1 MKKMNLNGMRIIIK
15 FLLNYFP
22 RSILIRLSIIFRPV
36 FNFLF
41 SGDKFLD
48 PINEKSYSRF
58 FPYGYNNPRKNAL
71 SLGTLSLERHR
82 LLWLYLKNE
91 TSFFNVN
98 NKILHIAPEQCFYYF
113 FKKYFK
119 DYYTADLNS
128 PLAEYKVDICKMP
141 FNDNSFDFILCNH
154 VLEHVYDDDLAI
166 IELRRVLKNNGVA
179 ILQVPL
185 DLKLKNTIDGRD
197 INNLKKRNEL
207 FGQYDHLRVYGNDFF
222 DKIKKHGFNVKRVKY
237 CDNLSVNQIKK
248 YGLIKEEIIP
258 YCVKVQ

>member
-1 MKKMNLNGMRIIIK
+1 MNLNGMRIIIK

-128 PLAEYKVDICKMP
+128 PLAQYKVDICKMP
-141 FNDNSFDFILCNH
+141 FDDNSFDFILCNH

-197 INNLKKRNEL
+197 INDSKKRNEL

-222 DKIKKHGFNVKRVKY
+222 DKIKKYGFNVKRVKY
-237 CDNLSVNQIKK
+237 CDKLSVNQIKK

-258 YCVKVQ
+258 YCVKVE

>member
-1 MKKMNLNGMRIIIK
+1 MNLNGMRIIIK

-91 TSFFNVN
+91 TSFFNVD

-119 DYYTADLNS
+119 DYYTADLN
-128 PLAEYKVDICKMP
+128 
-141 FNDNSFDFILCNH
+141 
-154 VLEHVYDDDLAI
+154 
-166 IELRRVLKNNGVA
+166 
-179 ILQVPL
+179 
-185 DLKLKNTIDGRD
+185 
-197 INNLKKRNEL
+197 
-207 FGQYDHLRVYGNDFF
+207 
-222 DKIKKHGFNVKRVKY
+222 
-237 CDNLSVNQIKK
+237 LS
-248 YGLIKEEIIP
+248 LIHI
-258 YCVKVQ
+258 

>member
-48 PINEKSYSRF
+48 PINEKSYKRF

-91 TSFFNVN
+91 TSFFNVD

-141 FNDNSFDFILCNH
+141 FDDNSFDFILCNH

-222 DKIKKHGFNVKRVKY
+222 DKIKKHRFNVKRVKY

-258 YCVKVQ
+258 YCVKVE